1 MIITNFKLNKKN
13 DAKVNSEILINFT
26 KKLLANNYINKNF
39 NIISRVIDVPSNIIE
54 NECKHYLQ
62 FNFNNKHGK
71 YNARFSLI
79 YSLIDLFKFISF
91 IMWIIFFS
99 KKNKKFTKKYY
110 DIIIDDLDHDHSI
123 NTFIKLLPIYYK
135 YLSYIFLNFRD

>member
-91 IMWIIFFS
+91 IMWIIFF
-99 KKNKKFTKKYY
+99 
-110 DIIIDDLDHDHSI
+110 
-123 NTFIKLLPIYYK
+123 
-135 YLSYIFLNFRD
+135 